1 MLKPTIY
8 VPSRLTRALAALE
21 LALEAQSQQERYCI
35 GRIDVAPISRNVTPI
50 RAVA

>member
-1 MLKPTIY
+1 MLQPTIY

-21 LALEAQSQQERYCI
+21 PALESQSQQEPYCI
-35 GRIDVAPISRNVTPI
+35 GRIDLVPISRNVSPI